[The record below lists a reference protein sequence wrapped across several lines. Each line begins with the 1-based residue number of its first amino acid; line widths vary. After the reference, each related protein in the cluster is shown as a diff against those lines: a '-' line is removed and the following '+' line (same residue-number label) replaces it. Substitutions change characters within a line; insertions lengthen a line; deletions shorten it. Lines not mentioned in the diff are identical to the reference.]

1 MGKYA
6 KMAIYVLPKEVY
18 PLKKL
23 LTHLRAYTKE
33 CILAPLLKMA
43 EATLELLV
51 PLVVAAIID
60 RGIGGGDRAYVV
72 WMCLLMA
79 GLGLVGLGFSVTAQY
94 FAAKAATGFAARLRA
109 ALFGRIQHLSYTT
122 LDKVSTA
129 TLVTR
134 MTSDMN
140 QVQNGVNL
148 VLRLLLRSPFVVLG
162 AMVMAFTI
170 DVKAALIFAVIN
182 PVLAVAVFGIMLP
195 CIPLYK
201 RVQAR
206 LDAVLGRTRDNLA
219 GVRVLRAFRK
229 EPAQCVAFDEDNGA
243 LTAAQNLVGRVSAL
257 LNPLTYVLINAAV
270 LVLLYTGAIR
280 VEHGLLTQG
289 MVVALYNYMSQIL
302 VELVKLANLII
313 SVTKAVACGNRI
325 QAAMELPV
333 AADAADAPAAVAGA
347 PRIEFRNV
355 TLRYHPDSAPAL
367 QDISL
372 AVAPGEILGIIG
384 GTSAGKTSLVNL
396 VPRFYDA
403 TEGTVLV
410 DGVDVQTTPAADLR
424 RRIGVVPQQTTLFYG
439 TIADNL
445 RFGAPEATDDDLW
458 AALEAAQAAEMVRS
472 KAGGLDHVIEQGGRN
487 LSGGQRQRLTIA
499 RALVR
504 RPAILLLDD
513 SAAALDYAT
522 EASLRRALA
531 TLPGSPTIL
540 LVSQRVSSVRHAHRV
555 AVLEEGRLV
564 GLDTHEALLKT
575 CPEYAAIWQS
585 QTREEDEHHG

>member
-1 MGKYA
+1 M
-6 KMAIYVLPKEVY
+6 
-18 PLKKL
+18 KKL
-23 LTHLRAYTKE
+23 FVHLRAYTKE

-60 RGIGGGDRAYVV
+60 TGIGGGNRPYVV

-79 GLGLVGLGFSVTAQY
+79 GLGLVGLAFSVTAQY
-94 FAAKAATGFAARLRA
+94 FAAKAATGFAARLRS
-109 ALFGRIQHLSYTT
+109 ALFGHIQRLSYTT
-122 LDKVSTA
+122 LDEVSTA

-134 MTSDMN
+134 LTSDMN

-148 VLRLLLRSPFVVLG
+148 VLRLLLRSPFVVFG
-162 AMVMAFTI
+162 AMIMAFTI
-170 DVKAALIFAVIN
+170 DVKAALIFAVII
-182 PVLAVAVFGIMLP
+182 PLLAVAVFGIMLP

-206 LDAVLGRTRDNLA
+206 LDAVLARTRDNLA

-229 EPAQCVAFDEDNGA
+229 EPAEERDFAWDVAT

-325 QAAMELPV
+325 QSAMELPV
-333 AADAADAPAAVAGA
+333 AADAARQPAAVDGA
-347 PRIEFRNV
+347 PRVEFRDV
-355 TLRYHPDSAPAL
+355 TLRYHTDSAPAL
-367 QDISL
+367 QGISL
-372 AVAPGEILGIIG
+372 SVAPGETLGIIG

-396 VPRFYDA
+396 IPRFYDA
-403 TEGTVLV
+403 TEGAVLV
-410 DGVDVQTTPAADLR
+410 DGVDVQAIPAATLR
-424 RRIGVVPQQTTLFYG
+424 SRIGIVPQQAVLFHG
-439 TIADNL
+439 SVRENL
-445 RFGAPEATDDDLW
+445 QWGNPTATDDQLW
-458 AALEAAQAAEMVRS
+458 EALEAARATQVVKDKPGE
-472 KAGGLDHVIEQGGRN
+472 LDYIIEQGGRN

-504 RPAILLLDD
+504 QPDVLILDD

-522 EASLRRALA
+522 EAALRKELA
-531 TLPGSPTIL
+531 NLAGNPTVFII
-540 LVSQRVSSVRHAHRV
+540 SQRVASVQAAHRI
-555 AVLEEGRLV
+555 AVLDNGRLV
-564 GLDTHEALLKT
+564 GLDTHAALLDT
-575 CPEYAAIWQS
+575 CPEYRAIWQS
-585 QTREEDEHHG
+585 QTREEGDNHGE